1 MTLQGKVWK
10 FGAHI
15 DTDLI
20 IAARYLNTSEP
31 SELAKYVMEDADPEF
46 VSKMS
51 EGDIIV
57 AGENFGCGSSREHA
71 PIALKAAG
79 VAAIIHALFPWL
91 YTFYTSETII
101 RLYWTT
107 LHASG
112 RHADLI
118 EKWKPNNIK
127 ITECRTP
134 SKYASPVIERYVPQ
148 AEPAEVESHPSH
160 NWRPGNKGP
169 RDEI

>member
-31 SELAKYVMEDADPEF
+31 SELAKHVMEDADPAF

-79 VAAIIHALFPWL
+79 VSAIIAP
-91 YTFYTSETII
+91 TFARIFYRNSFNMGLPIFELEESAEIEEGDTVKVDMAKGEVINITQAKTYKFSPIPEFMQE
-101 RLYWTT
+101 LVD
-107 LHASG
+107 AG
-112 RHADLI
+112 GLI
-118 EKWKPNNIK
+118 EFAKK
-127 ITECRTP
+127 
-134 SKYASPVIERYVPQ
+134 
-148 AEPAEVESHPSH
+148 
-160 NWRPGNKGP
+160 
-169 RDEI
+169 EIREKEIAQKV